1 MTTPPMKSR
10 NVNAD
15 ASREPKRALIT
26 GGAGFIGSHLAEA
39 LLARGDRVSIID
51 DLSTGS
57 LDNLAAV
64 ADHHDLE
71 VVVDTVMN
79 IDVLDRLIGNCDV
92 VFHMAAV
99 VGVRLVVEAPGQV
112 IESNVL
118 GTHGVLQL
126 ARKHGTKVVLASTSE
141 VYGKNTKLPFSED
154 DDRLMGPTTV
164 ARWGYAESKAIDE
177 FMALAYHHEHR
188 LPVVIARLFNTVGPR
203 QTGRYGMVVPR
214 FVRQALDGERL
225 TVYGDGGQSR
235 CFCNVEDAVRALVA
249 LSEQPEAIGEVVNV
263 GSTEVVTILELAQQ
277 VIEQVDPAAVGRAAD
292 GVVLVPYDEA
302 YPVGFEDM
310 RQRQPDIAKIRAL
323 VGWEPTI
330 PLHETIRR
338 VIASQP
344 GGRP

>member
-1 MTTPPMKSR
+1 MSAPR
-10 NVNAD
+10 V
-15 ASREPKRALIT
+15 RALIT
-26 GGAGFIGSHLAEA
+26 GGAGFIGSHLAET

-64 ADHHDLE
+64 ADHPDVE

-79 IDVLDRLIGNCDV
+79 LEVLDSLMGACDV

-177 FMALAYHHEHR
+177 FMALAYHHEHGV
-188 LPVVIARLFNTVGPR
+188 PVVIARLFNTVGPR

-249 LSEQPEAIGEVVNV
+249 LSDEPEAIGEVVNI
-263 GSTEVVTILELAQQ
+263 GTTEVVTILELARR
-277 VIEQVDPAAVGRAAD
+277 VIEQVNPAGAEHAD

-310 RQRQPDIAKIRAL
+310 RQRQPDISKIRSL

-330 PLHETIRR
+330 PLTETIRR

-344 GGRP
+344 GERS